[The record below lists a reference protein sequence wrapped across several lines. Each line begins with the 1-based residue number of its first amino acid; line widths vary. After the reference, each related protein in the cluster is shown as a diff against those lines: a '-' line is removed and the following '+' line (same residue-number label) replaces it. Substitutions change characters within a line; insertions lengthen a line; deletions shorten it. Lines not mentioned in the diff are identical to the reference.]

1 MAFRLFIYSVLF
13 GAGLVACSFSRQ
25 KLVSN
30 AVIVD
35 SSEQTSNKIDSI
47 VKPYKSG
54 LQNEMNRIIAQ
65 SEVDFIKARPNGNLG
80 FLVCDVLMDEMSSY
94 TDQSLPV
101 ICILNHGGLRSTLN
115 QGNVTVGDIYKLMP
129 FDNTLVFVKLS
140 AKKIFEIQHYLNQ
153 SGGEPISGF
162 HLEKDLIY
170 NSNKK
175 PWLEQEFYVLTSD
188 YLLNGGDKMY
198 FFTDY
203 IELIE
208 TNKLLRDMLIQG
220 IEKRK
225 ILKDVNEQRILF
237 NSKKP

>member
-1 MAFRLFIYSVLF
+1 MAFKLFIYSVLF

-30 AVIVD
+30 TLIVD
-35 SSEQTSNKIDSI
+35 SSTQTLNKIDSI
-47 VKPYKSG
+47 VNPYKSG

-80 FLVCDVLMDEMSSY
+80 FLVCDVLMEEMSSF
-94 TDQSLPV
+94 TDQSIPV
-101 ICILNHGGLRSTLN
+101 ICMLNHGGLRSTLN
-115 QGNVTVGDIYKLMP
+115 QGNITVGDIYKLMP

-140 AKKIFEIQHYLNQ
+140 ASKIFEIQHYLYQ

-162 HLEKDLIY
+162 YLENDLIY

-175 PWLEQEFYVLTSD
+175 PWIEQEFYVLTSD
-188 YLLNGGDKMY
+188 YLLNGGDKMN
-198 FFTDY
+198 FFSNHL
-203 IELIE
+203 ELIE
-208 TNKLLRDMLIQG
+208 TNKLLRDILIQG

-225 ILKDVNEQRILF
+225 ILHDVKEQRILF
-237 NSKKP
+237 NSQKP